1 MALTD
6 TYTLNN
12 GEKIPVV
19 GFGTWQTPDGDVAE
33 KSVIEALK
41 AGYRHIDTA
50 AVYKNEASVGRGIAN
65 SGVARED
72 IYVTTKIW
80 NNNTTYDETIAAIDE
95 SLAKLGL
102 DYVDLFLIH
111 WPNPVAIRETIGF
124 EKRNAEVWRALEA
137 GVAAGKIKSI
147 GVSNFRPHH
156 IDALLKTAK
165 IAPVVNQL
173 YVNPSDQQEEVV
185 AYNKAHNILTQAYSP
200 LGTGEVLSVPAL
212 IEIAEKHGKTPAQI
226 ALKWS
231 LQKGYLPLPRS
242 VTPTRI
248 TENGQLFDFELS
260 VGDIATI
267 DTLHGATR
275 MTSDPDQTNF

>member
-1 MALTD
+1 MTLTD
-6 TYTLNN
+6 TYTLAN

-33 KSVIEALK
+33 QSVIEAIK

-50 AVYKNEASVGRGIAN
+50 AAYKNEVSVGRGIAN
-65 SGVARED
+65 SGVARD
-72 IYVTTKIW
+72 KLYVTTKIW
-80 NNNTTYDETIAAIDE
+80 NDIVTYEGAVAAIDE

-102 DYVDLFLIH
+102 TYVDLFLIH
-111 WPNPVAIRETIGF
+111 WPNPAPTRETIGY
-124 EKRNAEVWRALEA
+124 EKRNADVWRALEEA
-137 GVAAGKIKSI
+137 VTVGKIKSI

-185 AYNKAHNILTQAYSP
+185 AYGKAHNILTEAYSP
-200 LGTGEVLSVPAL
+200 LGTGDVLSVPAL
-212 IEIAEKHGKTPAQI
+212 VAIAEKHGKSPAQV

-231 LQKGYLPLPRS
+231 LQKGYLPLPKS
-242 VTPTRI
+242 VTPARI
-248 TENGQLFDFELS
+248 VENGELFDLDLS
-260 VGDIATI
+260 AEEIATI
-267 DTLHGATR
+267 DGLHGTIR
-275 MTSDPDQTNF
+275 LTSNPDETGF

>member
-111 WPNPVAIRETIGF
+111 WPNP
-124 EKRNAEVWRALEA
+124 
-137 GVAAGKIKSI
+137 
-147 GVSNFRPHH
+147 
-156 IDALLKTAK
+156 
-165 IAPVVNQL
+165 
-173 YVNPSDQQEEVV
+173 
-185 AYNKAHNILTQAYSP
+185 
-200 LGTGEVLSVPAL
+200 
-212 IEIAEKHGKTPAQI
+212 
-226 ALKWS
+226 
-231 LQKGYLPLPRS
+231 
-242 VTPTRI
+242 
-248 TENGQLFDFELS
+248 
-260 VGDIATI
+260 
-267 DTLHGATR
+267 
-275 MTSDPDQTNF
+275 

>member
-1 MALTD
+1 MTLTD

-33 KSVIEALK
+33 QSVITALE

-50 AVYKNEASVGRGIAN
+50 AIYKNEVSVGSGIAK

-80 NNNTTYDETIAAIDE
+80 NDRTTYEETLSAIDE
-95 SLAKLGL
+95 SLSKLGL

-111 WPNPVAIRETIGF
+111 WPNPAGIRETIGY

-185 AYNKAHNILTQAYSP
+185 AYNQAHDILTQAYSP
-200 LGTGEVLSVPAL
+200 LGTGDVLTVPAL
-212 IEIAEKHGKTPAQI
+212 VEIAEKYGKSPAQV

-231 LQKGYLPLPRS
+231 LQKGYLPLPKS
-242 VTPTRI
+242 VTPARI
-248 TENGQLFDFELS
+248 IENGQLFDFDLTAEE
-260 VGDIATI
+260 VATI
-267 DTLHGATR
+267 DGLHGATR
-275 MTSDPDQTNF
+275 LTSDPDQTTF

>member
-1 MALTD
+1 MTLTD
-6 TYTLNN
+6 TYTLSN

-33 KSVIEALK
+33 QSVITALE

-50 AVYKNEASVGRGIAN
+50 AVYKNEVSVGLGIAN

-80 NNNTTYDETIAAIDE
+80 NDRTTYEEALAAIDE
-95 SLAKLGL
+95 SLSKLGL

-111 WPNPVAIRETIGF
+111 WPNPAGIRETIGY

-185 AYNKAHNILTQAYSP
+185 AYNQAHNILTQAYSP
-200 LGTGEVLSVPAL
+200 LGTGDVLTVPAL
-212 IEIAEKHGKTPAQI
+212 VEIAEKYGKSPAQV

-231 LQKGYLPLPRS
+231 LQKGYLPLPKS
-242 VTPTRI
+242 VTPARI
-248 TENGQLFDFELS
+248 VENGQLFDFDLTAAE
-260 VGDIATI
+260 VATI
-267 DTLHGATR
+267 DGLHGTIR
-275 MTSDPDQTNF
+275 LTSDPDQTGF

>member
-1 MALTD
+1 MTLTD

-33 KSVIEALK
+33 KSVIAALK

-72 IYVTTKIW
+72 IYVTTKVW
-80 NNNTTYDETIAAIDE
+80 NDKTTYDETLVAIDE

-111 WPNPVAIRETIGF
+111 WPNPAPIRETIGY
-124 EKRNAEVWRALEA
+124 EKRNADVWRALEA

-156 IDALLKTAK
+156 IDALLKTAE

-200 LGTGEVLSVPAL
+200 LGTGEVLTVPAL
-212 IEIAEKHGKTPAQI
+212 VEIAEKHGKSPAQV

-231 LQKGYLPLPRS
+231 LQKGYLPLPKS
-242 VTPTRI
+242 VTQPVS
-248 TENGQLFDFELS
+248 L
-260 VGDIATI
+260 
-267 DTLHGATR
+267 R
-275 MTSDPDQTNF
+275 MVNCLILNYRLKISQRLIPFTVPHA

>member
-1 MALTD
+1 MYVKNFGISSYDSLL
-6 TYTLNN
+6 YLNN

-72 IYVTTKIW
+72 IYVKKKIW

-111 WPNPVAIRETIGF
+111 WSNPVAIRETI
-124 EKRNAEVWRALEA
+124 E
-137 GVAAGKIKSI
+137 
-147 GVSNFRPHH
+147 
-156 IDALLKTAK
+156 
-165 IAPVVNQL
+165 
-173 YVNPSDQQEEVV
+173 
-185 AYNKAHNILTQAYSP
+185 
-200 LGTGEVLSVPAL
+200 
-212 IEIAEKHGKTPAQI
+212 
-226 ALKWS
+226 
-231 LQKGYLPLPRS
+231 
-242 VTPTRI
+242 
-248 TENGQLFDFELS
+248 
-260 VGDIATI
+260 
-267 DTLHGATR
+267 
-275 MTSDPDQTNF
+275 

>member
-1 MALTD
+1 MTLTD
-6 TYTLNN
+6 TYTLSN

-33 KSVIEALK
+33 QSVITALE

-50 AVYKNEASVGRGIAN
+50 AVYKNEVSVGLGIAN

-80 NNNTTYDETIAAIDE
+80 NDRTTYEEALAAIDE
-95 SLAKLGL
+95 SLSKLGL

-111 WPNPVAIRETIGF
+111 WPNPAGIRETIGY

-185 AYNKAHNILTQAYSP
+185 AYNQAHDILTQAYSP
-200 LGTGEVLSVPAL
+200 LGTGDVLTVPAL
-212 IEIAEKHGKTPAQI
+212 VEIAEKYGKSPAQV

-231 LQKGYLPLPRS
+231 LKKGYLPLPKS
-242 VTPTRI
+242 VTPARI
-248 TENGQLFDFELS
+248 VENGQLFDFDLTAAE
-260 VGDIATI
+260 VATI
-267 DTLHGATR
+267 DGLHGTIR
-275 MTSDPDQTNF
+275 LTSDPDQTGF

>member
-1 MALTD
+1 MTLTD

-33 KSVIEALK
+33 KSVIAALK

-72 IYVTTKIW
+72 IYVTTKVW
-80 NNNTTYDETIAAIDE
+80 NDKTTYDETLVAIDE

-111 WPNPVAIRETIGF
+111 WPNPAPIREIISY
-124 EKRNAEVWRALEA
+124 EKRNADVWRALEA

-185 AYNKAHNILTQAYSP
+185 AYNKAHNIFTQAYSP
-200 LGTGEVLSVPAL
+200 LGTGEVFTVPAL
-212 IEIAEKHGKTPAQI
+212 VEIAEKHGKSPAQV

-231 LQKGYLPLPRS
+231 LQKGYLPLPKS

-248 TENGQLFDFELS
+248 IENGELFDFELS
-260 VGDIATI
+260 VEDIATI

>member
-1 MALTD
+1 MTLTD

-33 KSVIEALK
+33 KSVIAALK

-72 IYVTTKIW
+72 IYVTTKVW
-80 NNNTTYDETIAAIDE
+80 NDKTTYDETLVAIDE

-111 WPNPVAIRETIGF
+111 WPNPAPIREIISY
-124 EKRNAEVWRALEA
+124 EKRNADVWRALEA

-200 LGTGEVLSVPAL
+200 LGTPQVLTVPAL
-212 IEIAEKHGKTPAQI
+212 VEIAEKHGKSPAQV

-231 LQKGYLPLPRS
+231 LQKGYLPLPKS

-248 TENGQLFDFELS
+248 IENGELFDFELS
-260 VGDIATI
+260 VEDIATI

>member
-185 AYNKAHNILTQAYSP
+185 AYNKAHGILTEAYSP
-200 LGTGEVLSVPAL
+200 LGRGELLEVPA
-212 IEIAEKHGKTPAQI
+212 IVEIAEKYGKSTAQVV
-226 ALKWS
+226 LKWS
-231 LQKGYLPLPRS
+231 LQKGYLPLPKS
-242 VTPTRI
+242 VTPSRI
-248 TENGQLFDFELS
+248 IENGQLFDFDLSAEELTAIDQLHG
-260 VGDIATI
+260 VGSLTRDP
-267 DTLHGATR
+267 DTL
-275 MTSDPDQTNF
+275 DN

>member
-111 WPNPVAIRETIGF
+111 WSNPVAIRETIGY
-124 EKRNAEVWRALEA
+124 EKRNAEVWRALKQA
-137 GVAAGKIKSI
+137 LQLAKS
-147 GVSNFRPHH
+147 SLSAFQ
-156 IDALLKTAK
+156 T
-165 IAPVVNQL
+165 
-173 YVNPSDQQEEVV
+173 S
-185 AYNKAHNILTQAYSP
+185 AHT
-200 LGTGEVLSVPAL
+200 
-212 IEIAEKHGKTPAQI
+212 
-226 ALKWS
+226 
-231 LQKGYLPLPRS
+231 
-242 VTPTRI
+242 
-248 TENGQLFDFELS
+248 
-260 VGDIATI
+260 
-267 DTLHGATR
+267 
-275 MTSDPDQTNF
+275 TSMRF